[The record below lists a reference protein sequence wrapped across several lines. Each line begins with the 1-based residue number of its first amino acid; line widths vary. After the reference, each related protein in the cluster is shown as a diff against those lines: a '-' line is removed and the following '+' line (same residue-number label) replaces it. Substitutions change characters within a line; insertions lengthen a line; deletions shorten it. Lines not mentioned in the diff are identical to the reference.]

1 MRGHVRSCLRS
12 PHGWLAWQAWP
23 PARRAANHCLAF
35 RRMRWSLPRIPQR
48 SSCHLARLTNQDAAH
63 ISISYRRPCSQL
75 NINYS
80 DLLSSHLPPL
90 GQQPGHVGGRAPA
103 RAGAGMTAEGSG
115 GGPSRTAPNQGPVLQ
130 PGAVVPHAA
139 VLPPTA
145 VLPPGASSHGLS
157 NKRPFSQLSGQTEAP
172 LLPDCACNGAAAATV
187 HTAPVAAIYTVPHT
201 AMPPPAST
209 ISTAVPSKSASKS
222 KLRTKRPQGATDL
235 KLVSASNGDGAGTS
249 GAPSMPLYSAAAPP
263 NSGLSPRAHHTSH

>member
-1 MRGHVRSCLRS
+1 
-12 PHGWLAWQAWP
+12 
-23 PARRAANHCLAF
+23 
-35 RRMRWSLPRIPQR
+35 
-48 SSCHLARLTNQDAAH
+48 
-63 ISISYRRPCSQL
+63 
-75 NINYS
+75 
-80 DLLSSHLPPL
+80 
-90 GQQPGHVGGRAPA
+90 
-103 RAGAGMTAEGSG
+103 
-115 GGPSRTAPNQGPVLQ
+115 
-130 PGAVVPHAA
+130 VVPHAT

-263 NSGLSPRAHHTSH
+263 NSATNFGFLSASSLLGSLETPRELKEFASQLSPHLGLTSSAMLDFLATDDVIAQIANGVGFAGGLPSPLLSARAALSSSSLATSSYLAPSAPPLAVAPPDTAPTE